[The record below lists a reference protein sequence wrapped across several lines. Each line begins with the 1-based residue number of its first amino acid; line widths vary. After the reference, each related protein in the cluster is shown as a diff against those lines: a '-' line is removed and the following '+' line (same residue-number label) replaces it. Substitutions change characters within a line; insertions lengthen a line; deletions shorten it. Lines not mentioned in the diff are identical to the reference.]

1 MWEQASQ
8 IVQSIFYKDEVQL
21 YECIFTENDIG
32 ESIEQLDLVGSYSCN
47 IENGQSGNAQT
58 VSGESTPQA
67 IRVSTV
73 KAIPLSYDKTYRLKV
88 SKARIAFDPDE
99 VWKVDGWTEA
109 QISTVISASREVAV

>member
-21 YECIFTENDIG
+21 YECTFTENDIG
-32 ESIEQLDLVGSYSCN
+32 ESIEQLDLVGSYPCN

-73 KAIPLSYDKTYRLKV
+73 KTIPLSYDKTYRLKV